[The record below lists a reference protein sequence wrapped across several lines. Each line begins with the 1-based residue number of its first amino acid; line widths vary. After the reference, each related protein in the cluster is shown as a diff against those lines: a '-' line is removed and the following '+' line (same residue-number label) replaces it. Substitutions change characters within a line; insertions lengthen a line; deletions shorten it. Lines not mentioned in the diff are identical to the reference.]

1 MYCLLP
7 CDDLGLVVPGQPV
20 DPGLDENEAELG
32 VLVFAAPLQVL
43 ADGDGFL
50 DEEVDVLWKVGGKSL
65 PLEDTQD
72 LVTSHETDLDDNV
85 GTPQNDT
92 NLK

>member
-1 MYCLLP
+1 MN
-7 CDDLGLVVPGQPV
+7 LGLVVPGLPV
-20 DPGLDENEAELG
+20 DSGLDENEAELG

-72 LVTSHETDLDDNV
+72 LVASHEADLGNTVGIPQDN
-85 GTPQNDT
+85 T
-92 NLK
+92 NLYQK

>member
-1 MYCLLP
+1 M
-7 CDDLGLVVPGQPV
+7 DL
-20 DPGLDENEAELG
+20 GLDENEAELG

-72 LVTSHETDLDDNV
+72 FVASHEADLGNTV
-85 GTPQNDT
+85 GIPQDHT
-92 NLK
+92 NLKWRQLA